1 MIVKKLLQT
10 RARFYSRAGKLLQGW
25 PDTKYKL
32 ELALNKMETMYAT
45 ELAACG
51 GLAQPLPVLHDK
63 PEMPLVADDPFSAD
77 LAGKLDKRKV
87 QQASKE
93 DEILTGGRV
102 VTDDSGEVV
111 LLADTTSASAGGE
124 SQEAKVSVQPYEIGA
139 DDCVFVEPSNL
150 SEFGPVLFQRVA
162 AHALMHAYL
171 EDLGLAH
178 ETVKV
183 CKVQANF
190 SVCT

>member
-1 MIVKKLLQT
+1 M
-10 RARFYSRAGKLLQGW
+10 
-25 PDTKYKL
+25 
-32 ELALNKMETMYAT
+32 
-45 ELAACG
+45 
-51 GLAQPLPVLHDK
+51 
-63 PEMPLVADDPFSAD
+63 
-77 LAGKLDKRKV
+77 
-87 QQASKE
+87 
-93 DEILTGGRV
+93 
-102 VTDDSGEVV
+102 
-111 LLADTTSASAGGE
+111 
-124 SQEAKVSVQPYEIGA
+124 SVQPYEIGA

-171 EDLGLAH
+171 EHLGLAH